1 MTQKLSPSYFR
12 LDFSGFATNIWRV
25 DLPETQS
32 FDDCLDPSFW
42 MHVVDK
48 VAGDNK
54 VNPRGI
60 GDDVVVFKRDAMA
73 KRTYMI
79 TGIGA
84 GFIRLIEKTNE
95 RVEAPSAD
103 VDEASPLQTRW
114 NVGKRGHEVVR
125 IEGNGALVTVLAGP
139 FQTKAEAVAW
149 IEDHLA
155 KMAA

>member
-1 MTQKLSPSYFR
+1 MTQKLSPSSFR
-12 LDFSGFATNIWRV
+12 LDFSGFVTNIWRA
-25 DLPETQS
+25 DLPESQS
-32 FDDCLDPSFW
+32 FDDCLDPTFW

-54 VNPRGI
+54 ANLRGI
-60 GDDVVVFKRDAMA
+60 GDDVVIFKRDEMS

-84 GFIRLIEKTNE
+84 GFIRLTEKKSE
-95 RVEAPSAD
+95 RVEVETAEVS
-103 VDEASPLQTRW
+103 EASPLQTRW

-125 IEGNGALVTVLAGP
+125 TEGNGAFVTVLAGP
-139 FQTKAEAVAW
+139 YQTKAEAVAW
-149 IEDHLA
+149 INDHLA